1 LGSFFLV
8 ASGDVLQGL
17 KPHSGVSVVQ
27 GVLVQSS
34 QQEIALKLVKFVLQT
49 QVGRDQSLFDL
60 QVKQISNLD
69 QLILENSRHKK
80 AEKLLLIDFVV
91 RGKSRAH

>member
-1 LGSFFLV
+1 
-8 ASGDVLQGL
+8 
-17 KPHSGVSVVQ
+17 VVQ

>member
-1 LGSFFLV
+1 M

>member
-1 LGSFFLV
+1 M

-60 QVKQISNLD
+60 QIKQISNLD